1 MSMLPDAGHMDLID
15 AKCLDIF
22 STGTSGGA
30 FEIADALMDLDGL
43 PMHCPYHHY
52 LTAAALL
59 TSASLRAGHTEE
71 KLRAMLKNARERA
84 AQVPGGYCGQFGCC
98 GAAVS
103 AGIFASVWQ
112 GTAPLSKT
120 GRAAGNELTARAL
133 SSIAS
138 VDGPRCCK
146 RATYLALRA
155 AIPAARELL
164 GVDVGEFPAVT
175 CRRFRN
181 NQECLGADC
190 PFFPGG
196 PA

>member
-1 MSMLPDAGHMDLID
+1 MPMPPDTGHMDLID

-22 STGTSGGA
+22 SAGTPGGA
-30 FEIADALMDLDGL
+30 FEIAEALMDLNGL

-59 TSASLRAGHTEE
+59 TSASLRVGKTEE
-71 KLRAMLKNARERA
+71 KLRAMLKTARERA

-112 GTAPLSKT
+112 GTTPLSKT
-120 GRAAGNELTARAL
+120 GWAAGNEMTALAL
-133 SSIAS
+133 GSIAS
-138 VDGPRCCK
+138 ADGPRCCK

-175 CRRFRN
+175 CHHFKN
-181 NQECLGADC
+181 NRECLGTAC

-196 PA
+196 PK